1 MFQQNP
7 TSLARKTSRLHS
19 EYKTLTVH
27 KVQVAL
33 YITLLNLYYSLV
45 NTKHVVKANHVNSTN
60 LFRTLTNAKC

>member
-33 YITLLNLYYSLV
+33 YITLLHLYYSLAD
-45 NTKHVVKANHVNSTN
+45 TKHVVKENHVNPTH
-60 LFRTLTNAKC
+60 LFPTLPNAKC